1 LEIPIEKKFHVLS
14 EIVRASHFEWLRA
27 VKALAPQ
34 LDETRLVREYWQEVG
49 RDTASAYVPHIDRKK
64 PLPEQVARSFSFS
77 SQCMGEDCGVK
88 PGKDENEYFAEHT
101 ACPWF
106 ERHREEGKLELD
118 LPGCEAWLEAV
129 VNGINEE
136 LGSNL
141 KFETLKSLPDGDEVC
156 LRRFWVD

>member
-1 LEIPIEKKFHVLS
+1 MEIPVEKKFHVLS

-34 LDETRLVREYWQEVG
+34 LDEAELVREYWQEVG
-49 RDTASAYVPHIDRKK
+49 RDTAQAYLPHIDREK

-106 ERHREEGKLELD
+106 ERHKKEGKPELD
-118 LPGCEAWLEAV
+118 LPGCDAWLQAV
-129 VNGINEE
+129 VAGINEE

-141 KFETLKSLPDGDEVC
+141 RVETLKSLPDGDDVC
-156 LRRFWVD
+156 LRRFWVE